1 MSKIKTGRNLPLA
14 TLIGL
19 FLITLVIASLFIY
32 KYVFIILALTAL
44 LLGAREFTNQWSKTK
59 NVPISFMLVS
69 LSIIA
74 MTISAAL
81 SGINGLLISYLI
93 AILLNAFYSIFKSKK
108 VDFSKIFWVTTFVI
122 SYLGIFGSLAMLM
135 LRVEDGASR
144 VFLFIAITALSDT
157 GGYLTGIVVG
167 KHRLAPNISPNKSY
181 EGLIGSIIFAS
192 LFAGIIG
199 PKFLDITSVQGV
211 IIGIVLAFSGT
222 LGDLFESGIKRKLG
236 IKDFSTLIPGH
247 GGMFDRLDSLAPNAL
262 LSFLLFGYFLGF
274 N

>member
-14 TLIGL
+14 TLTGL

-59 NVPISFMLVS
+59 NVPISFLLVS

-81 SGINGLLISYLI
+81 SGINGLLTSYLI
-93 AILLNAFYSIFKSKK
+93 AILLNLFYSIFKNKK
-108 VDFSKIFWVTTFVI
+108 VDFSNIFWVTTFVI

-157 GGYLTGIVVG
+157 GGYLTGIVLG

-199 PKFLDITSVQGV
+199 PRFLDITSVQGV

-262 LSFLLFGYFLGF
+262 MSFLLFGYFLGF

>member
-14 TLIGL
+14 TLTGL

-32 KYVFIILALTAL
+32 KYVFIILALIAL

-59 NVPISFMLVS
+59 NVPISFLLVS

-93 AILLNAFYSIFKSKK
+93 AILLNLFYSLFNSKK

-157 GGYLTGIVVG
+157 GGYLTGIVLG

-199 PKFLDITSVQGV
+199 PEFLDITSVQGV

-262 LSFLLFGYFLGF
+262 MSFLLFGYFLGF

>member
-19 FLITLVIASLFIY
+19 ILITLVIASLFIY

-59 NVPISFMLVS
+59 NVPISFLLVS

-81 SGINGLLISYLI
+81 SGINGLLTSYLI
-93 AILLNAFYSIFKSKK
+93 AILLNLFYSIFKNKK
-108 VDFSKIFWVTTFVI
+108 VDFSNIFWVTTFVI

-157 GGYLTGIVVG
+157 GGYLTGIVLG

-199 PKFLDITSVQGV
+199 PRFLDITSVQGV
-211 IIGIVLAFSGT
+211 IFGIVLAFSGT

-262 LSFLLFGYFLGF
+262 MSFLLFGYFLGF

>member
-19 FLITLVIASLFIY
+19 ILITLVIASLFIY

-59 NVPISFMLVS
+59 NVPISFLLVS

-81 SGINGLLISYLI
+81 SGINGLLTSYLI
-93 AILLNAFYSIFKSKK
+93 AILLNLFYSIFKNKK
-108 VDFSKIFWVTTFVI
+108 VDFSNIFWVTTFVI

-144 VFLFIAITALSDT
+144 VFLFIVITALSDT
-157 GGYLTGIVVG
+157 GGYLTGIVLG

-199 PKFLDITSVQGV
+199 PRFLDITSVQGV

-262 LSFLLFGYFLGF
+262 MSFLLFGYFLGF

>member
-19 FLITLVIASLFIY
+19 ILITLVIASLFIY

-59 NVPISFMLVS
+59 NVPISFLLVS

-81 SGINGLLISYLI
+81 SGINGLLSSYLI
-93 AILLNAFYSIFKSKK
+93 AILLNLFYSIFKNKK
-108 VDFSKIFWVTTFVI
+108 VDFSNIFWVTTFVI

-157 GGYLTGIVVG
+157 GGYLTGIVLG

-199 PKFLDITSVQGV
+199 PRFLDITSVQGV

-262 LSFLLFGYFLGF
+262 MSFLLFGYFLGF

>member
-19 FLITLVIASLFIY
+19 LLITLVIASLFIY
-32 KYVFIILALTAL
+32 KYVFIILALIAL

-59 NVPISFMLVS
+59 NVPISFLLVS

-93 AILLNAFYSIFKSKK
+93 AILLNAFYSLFKSKK

-157 GGYLTGIVVG
+157 GGYLTGIVLG

-199 PKFLDITSVQGV
+199 PEFLDITSVQGV

-274 N
+274 S

>member
-1 MSKIKTGRNLPLA
+1 VSKIKTGRNLPLA

-19 FLITLVIASLFIY
+19 ILITLVIASLFIY
-32 KYVFIILALTAL
+32 KYVFIILALIAL

-59 NVPISFMLVS
+59 NVPISFLLVS

-93 AILLNAFYSIFKSKK
+93 AILLNAFYSLFKSKK

-157 GGYLTGIVVG
+157 GGYLTGIVLG

-199 PKFLDITSVQGV
+199 PRFLDITSVQGV

-262 LSFLLFGYFLGF
+262 MSFLLFGYFLGF

>member
-19 FLITLVIASLFIY
+19 ILITLVIASLFIY
-32 KYVFIILALTAL
+32 KYVFIILALIAL

-59 NVPISFMLVS
+59 NVPISFLLVS

-93 AILLNAFYSIFKSKK
+93 AILLNAFYSLFKSKK

-157 GGYLTGIVVG
+157 GGYLTGIVLG

-199 PKFLDITSVQGV
+199 PEFLDITSVQGV

-262 LSFLLFGYFLGF
+262 MSFLLFGYFLGF

>member
-19 FLITLVIASLFIY
+19 LLITLVVASLFIY
-32 KYVFIILALTAL
+32 KYVFIILALIAL

-59 NVPISFMLVS
+59 NVPISFLLVS

-93 AILLNAFYSIFKSKK
+93 AILLNAFYSLFKNKK

-157 GGYLTGIVVG
+157 GGYLTGIVLG

-199 PKFLDITSVQGV
+199 PRFLDITSVQGV

-262 LSFLLFGYFLGF
+262 MSFLLFGYFLGF

>member
-14 TLIGL
+14 TLTGL

-59 NVPISFMLVS
+59 NVPISFLLVS

-157 GGYLTGIVVG
+157 GGYLTGIVLG

-199 PKFLDITSVQGV
+199 PEFLDITSVQGV

-262 LSFLLFGYFLGF
+262 MSFLLFGYFLGF

>member
-19 FLITLVIASLFIY
+19 ILITLVIASLFIY

-59 NVPISFMLVS
+59 NVPISFLLVS

-81 SGINGLLISYLI
+81 SGINGLLSSYLI
-93 AILLNAFYSIFKSKK
+93 AILLNLFYSIFKNKK
-108 VDFSKIFWVTTFVI
+108 VDFSNIFWVTTFVI

-157 GGYLTGIVVG
+157 GGYLTGIVLG

-199 PKFLDITSVQGV
+199 PGFLDITSVQGV

-262 LSFLLFGYFLGF
+262 MSFLLFGYFLGF

>member
-19 FLITLVIASLFIY
+19 ILITLVIASLFIY

-59 NVPISFMLVS
+59 NVPISFLLVS

-74 MTISAAL
+74 MTILAAAY
-81 SGINGLLISYLI
+81 GINGLLISYLI
-93 AILLNAFYSIFKSKK
+93 AILLNAFYSLFKSKK

-157 GGYLTGIVVG
+157 GGYLTGIVLG

-199 PKFLDITSVQGV
+199 PRFLDITSVQGV
-211 IIGIVLAFSGT
+211 IIGIILAFSGT

-262 LSFLLFGYFLGF
+262 MSFLLFGYFLGF

>member
-1 MSKIKTGRNLPLA
+1 VSKIKTGRNLPLA

-59 NVPISFMLVS
+59 NVPISFLLVS

-93 AILLNAFYSIFKSKK
+93 VILLNAFYSISKSKK

-157 GGYLTGIVVG
+157 GGYLTGIVLG

-199 PKFLDITSVQGV
+199 PEFLDITSVQGV

-262 LSFLLFGYFLGF
+262 MSFLLFGYFLGF

>member
-19 FLITLVIASLFIY
+19 ILITLVIASLFIY

-59 NVPISFMLVS
+59 NVPISFLLVS

-81 SGINGLLISYLI
+81 SGINGLLSSYSI
-93 AILLNAFYSIFKSKK
+93 AILLNAFYSLFKSKK

-144 VFLFIAITALSDT
+144 VFIFIAITALSDT
-157 GGYLTGIVVG
+157 GGYLTGIVLG

-199 PKFLDITSVQGV
+199 PEFLDITSVQGV

-262 LSFLLFGYFLGF
+262 MSFLLFGYFLGF

>member
-1 MSKIKTGRNLPLA
+1 VSKIKTGRNLPLA

-19 FLITLVIASLFIY
+19 FLITLVIVSLFIY

-44 LLGAREFTNQWSKTK
+44 LLGAREFTNQWLKTK
-59 NVPISFMLVS
+59 NVHISFLLVS

-74 MTISAAL
+74 MTISAATY
-81 SGINGLLISYLI
+81 GINGLFISYLI
-93 AILLNAFYSIFKSKK
+93 AILLNAFYSLFNSKK

-157 GGYLTGIVVG
+157 GGYLTGIVLG
-167 KHRLAPNISPNKSY
+167 KHRIAPNISPNKSY

-199 PKFLDITSVQGV
+199 PRFLDITSVQVV
-211 IIGIVLAFSGT
+211 IVGIVLAFSGT

-262 LSFLLFGYFLGF
+262 MSFLLFGYFLGF

>member
-14 TLIGL
+14 TLTGL

-59 NVPISFMLVS
+59 NVPISFLLVS

-74 MTISAAL
+74 MTISAATY
-81 SGINGLLISYLI
+81 GINGLLISYLI
-93 AILLNAFYSIFKSKK
+93 AILLNAFYSLFKSKK

-144 VFLFIAITALSDT
+144 VFIFIAITALSDT
-157 GGYLTGIVVG
+157 GGYLTGIVLG

-199 PKFLDITSVQGV
+199 PEFLDITSVQGV

-262 LSFLLFGYFLGF
+262 MSFLLFGYFLGF

>member
-19 FLITLVIASLFIY
+19 ILITLVIASLFIY
-32 KYVFIILALTAL
+32 KYVFIILALIAL

-59 NVPISFMLVS
+59 NVPISFLLVS

-81 SGINGLLISYLI
+81 SGINGLLTSYLI
-93 AILLNAFYSIFKSKK
+93 AILLNLFYSIFKNKK
-108 VDFSKIFWVTTFVI
+108 VDFSNIFWVTTFVI

-144 VFLFIAITALSDT
+144 VFLFIVITALSDT
-157 GGYLTGIVVG
+157 GGYLTGIVLG

-199 PKFLDITSVQGV
+199 PRFLDITSVQGV

-262 LSFLLFGYFLGF
+262 MSFLLFGYFLGF

>member
-19 FLITLVIASLFIY
+19 ILITLVIASLFIY
-32 KYVFIILALTAL
+32 KYVFIILALIAL

-59 NVPISFMLVS
+59 NVPISFLLVS

-81 SGINGLLISYLI
+81 SGINGLLTSYLI
-93 AILLNAFYSIFKSKK
+93 AILLNLFYSIFKNKK
-108 VDFSKIFWVTTFVI
+108 VDFSNIFWVTTFVI

-144 VFLFIAITALSDT
+144 VFLFIVITALSDT
-157 GGYLTGIVVG
+157 GGYLTGIVLG

-199 PKFLDITSVQGV
+199 PEFLDITSVQGV

-262 LSFLLFGYFLGF
+262 MSFLLFGYFLGF

>member
-14 TLIGL
+14 TLTGL

-32 KYVFIILALTAL
+32 KYVFIILALIAL

-59 NVPISFMLVS
+59 NVPISFLLVS

-81 SGINGLLISYLI
+81 SGINGLLTSYLI
-93 AILLNAFYSIFKSKK
+93 AILLNLFYSIFKNKK
-108 VDFSKIFWVTTFVI
+108 VDFSNIFWVTTFVI

-157 GGYLTGIVVG
+157 GGYLTGIVLG

-199 PKFLDITSVQGV
+199 PRFLDITSVQGV

-262 LSFLLFGYFLGF
+262 MSFLLFGYFLGF

>member
-19 FLITLVIASLFIY
+19 ILITLVIASLFIY

-59 NVPISFMLVS
+59 NVPISFLLVS

-81 SGINGLLISYLI
+81 SGINGLLSSYLI
-93 AILLNAFYSIFKSKK
+93 AILLNAFYSLFKSKK

-157 GGYLTGIVVG
+157 GGYLTGIVLG

-262 LSFLLFGYFLGF
+262 MSFLLFGYFLGF

>member
-19 FLITLVIASLFIY
+19 LLITLVVASLFIY
-32 KYVFIILALTAL
+32 KYVFIILALIAL

-59 NVPISFMLVS
+59 NVPISFLLVS

-81 SGINGLLISYLI
+81 SGINGLLTSYLI
-93 AILLNAFYSIFKSKK
+93 AILLNLFYSIFKNKK
-108 VDFSKIFWVTTFVI
+108 VDFSNIFWVTTFVI

-157 GGYLTGIVVG
+157 GGYLTGIVLG

-199 PKFLDITSVQGV
+199 PEFLDITSVQGV

-262 LSFLLFGYFLGF
+262 MSFLLFGYFLGF

>member
-19 FLITLVIASLFIY
+19 ILITLVIASLFIY

-59 NVPISFMLVS
+59 NVPISFLLVS

-81 SGINGLLISYLI
+81 SGINGLLTSYLI
-93 AILLNAFYSIFKSKK
+93 AILLNLFYSIFKNKK
-108 VDFSKIFWVTTFVI
+108 VDFSNIFWVTTFVI

-157 GGYLTGIVVG
+157 GGYLTGIVLG

-199 PKFLDITSVQGV
+199 PEFLDITSVQGV

-262 LSFLLFGYFLGF
+262 MSFLLFGYFLGF
-274 N
+274 S

>member
-1 MSKIKTGRNLPLA
+1 VSKIKTGRNLPLA

-19 FLITLVIASLFIY
+19 LLITLVIASLFIY
-32 KYVFIILALTAL
+32 KYVFIILALIAL

-59 NVPISFMLVS
+59 NVPISFLLVS

-81 SGINGLLISYLI
+81 SGINGLLTSYLI
-93 AILLNAFYSIFKSKK
+93 AILLNLFYSIFKNKK
-108 VDFSKIFWVTTFVI
+108 VDFSNIFWVTTFVI

-157 GGYLTGIVVG
+157 GGYLTGIVLG

-199 PKFLDITSVQGV
+199 PRFLDITSVQGV

-262 LSFLLFGYFLGF
+262 MSFLLFGYFLGF

>member
-14 TLIGL
+14 TLTGL

-59 NVPISFMLVS
+59 NVPISFLLVS

-144 VFLFIAITALSDT
+144 VFLFIVITALSDT
-157 GGYLTGIVVG
+157 GGYLTGIVLG

-199 PKFLDITSVQGV
+199 PEFLDITSVQGV

-262 LSFLLFGYFLGF
+262 MSFLLFGYFLGF

>member
-19 FLITLVIASLFIY
+19 ILITLVIASLFIY
-32 KYVFIILALTAL
+32 KYVFIILALIAL

-59 NVPISFMLVS
+59 NVPISFLLVS

-93 AILLNAFYSIFKSKK
+93 AILLNLFYSIFKNKK
-108 VDFSKIFWVTTFVI
+108 VDFSNIFWVTTFVI

-144 VFLFIAITALSDT
+144 VFLFIVITALSDT
-157 GGYLTGIVVG
+157 GGYLTGIVLG

-199 PKFLDITSVQGV
+199 PRFLDITSVQGV

-262 LSFLLFGYFLGF
+262 MSFLLFGYFLGF

>member
-1 MSKIKTGRNLPLA
+1 VSKIKTGRNLPLA

-19 FLITLVIASLFIY
+19 LLITLVVASLFIY
-32 KYVFIILALTAL
+32 KYVFIILALIAL

-59 NVPISFMLVS
+59 NVPISFLLVS

-81 SGINGLLISYLI
+81 SGINGLLTSYLI
-93 AILLNAFYSIFKSKK
+93 AILLNLFYSIFKNKK
-108 VDFSKIFWVTTFVI
+108 VDFSNIFWVTTFVI

-144 VFLFIAITALSDT
+144 VFLFIVITALSDT
-157 GGYLTGIVVG
+157 GGYLTGIVLG

-199 PKFLDITSVQGV
+199 PEFLDITSVQGV

-262 LSFLLFGYFLGF
+262 MSFLLFGYFLGF